1 MSWLEDWYWED
12 LDTTGSTNDA
22 GIRLSHNPVA
32 EKMVVSAKE
41 QTAGRGRRGR
51 SWLGLPGNLFM
62 SLVVPGSY
70 QDLNY
75 MPFVV
80 SLSLLKVIKGLA
92 PDLDVKL
99 KWPNDVLVKG
109 DKISGILLEKPENEY
124 IVLGIG
130 VNIAAAPKEEK
141 NLLYSVGG
149 LKDYGIEVDRCRF
162 LELYLKEFDKTM
174 SVLKSAGFVAI
185 RKEWLANAANLGR
198 EIRVNLEHESFQ
210 GIFNGLDEN
219 GGLLVE
225 RDGRV
230 EKIYAGDVFITK
242 EKRS

>member
-1 MSWLEDWYWED
+1 MTWLEDWYWED
-12 LDTTGSTNDA
+12 LETIGSTNDA
-22 GIRLSHNPVA
+22 GIRLSQNPLA

-62 SLVVPGSY
+62 SLVIPGSY

-80 SLSLLKVIKGLA
+80 SLSLLKVIKGLS

-99 KWPNDVLVKG
+99 KWPNDVLVVG
-109 DKISGILLEKPENEY
+109 GKISGILLEKPENEY

-130 VNIAAAPKEEK
+130 VNLAAAPKDESS
-141 NLLYSVGG
+141 LLYPVAG
-149 LKDYGIEVDRCRF
+149 LRDYGIEVERCRF

-174 SVLKSAGFVAI
+174 SVLKSAGFEAI
-185 RKEWLANAANLGR
+185 RKEWLAHAANLGR
-198 EIRVNLEHESFQ
+198 EIRVNLEHESFC

-225 RDGRV
+225 REGRV

-242 EKRS
+242 EKRN